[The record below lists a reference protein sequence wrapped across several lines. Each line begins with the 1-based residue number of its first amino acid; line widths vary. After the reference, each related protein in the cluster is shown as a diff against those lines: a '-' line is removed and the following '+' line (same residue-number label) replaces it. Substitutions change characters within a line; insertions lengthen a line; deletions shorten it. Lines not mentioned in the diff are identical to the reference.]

1 MLLPS
6 WCFSSNK
13 SKYTLPEILSKNGPV
28 GTGKFHHKPQMKV
41 LLNGNKHPS
50 IYSPTSTHQPRSN
63 NACNIPAMQ
72 REWHT
77 HPKEL
82 LYSQDIAYQKQN
94 FNHNGKQG
102 RQVRT
107 SGVQNTTLSRQL
119 LPEQV
124 LE

>member
-1 MLLPS
+1 
-6 WCFSSNK
+6 
-13 SKYTLPEILSKNGPV
+13 
-28 GTGKFHHKPQMKV
+28 MKV

-63 NACNIPAMQ
+63 ACNIPAMQ
-72 REWHT
+72 CEWHT

-94 FNHNGKQG
+94 FNYNGKQG
-102 RQVRT
+102 REVRT
-107 SGVQNTTLSRQL
+107 SGVQNTTLNRQL
-119 LPEQV
+119 FPEQV